1 MGSAE
6 TPTQIPVFD
15 FSSDTQTLKP
25 GTDAWNNMSRD
36 VCAAIARFGCFQ
48 VAYDGVPDRLRE
60 DMFEAME
67 RVFDL
72 PDETKRRNTSDK
84 PYFGHNGRNE
94 MVPMYESLGAE
105 DASEIDK
112 AKAFTQLLWPEGNDR
127 FCETLN
133 CMSKKLLELN
143 QMIIKMI
150 FHGFGVDHKPDA
162 FISDGSNFRVM
173 KYDPPSG
180 DSTVVLPPHTD
191 KNTLTILCQQDV
203 VQGLEVLVDGADWVP
218 LPPIQGCFV
227 VLAAEMLKA
236 WSNGR
241 IPAAKHRVVLS
252 PGKEQYSF
260 GLFMLP
266 KWDVVVKAAEELV
279 DEAHPLRYKAFD
291 YMDFIHYMEAH
302 LLKMVGSNK
311 DMVDVFAGV

>member
-1 MGSAE
+1 MGSE

-15 FSSDTQTLKP
+15 FTSDTQTLKP

-36 VCAAIARFGCFQ
+36 VCAALARFGCFQ
-48 VAYDGVPDRLRE
+48 VAYDGVPARLRE

-84 PYFGHNGRNE
+84 PYFGYNGRNE

-105 DASEIDK
+105 ETSEIEK
-112 AKAFTQLLWPEGNDR
+112 AKAFTQLLWPEGNDK

-143 QMIIKMI
+143 QMIMKMV
-150 FHGFGVDHKPDA
+150 FDGFGVDIPDA
-162 FISDGSNFRVM
+162 LISDNSVLRVM
-173 KYDPPSG
+173 KYDAPTG
-180 DSTVVLPPHTD
+180 DSALVLPPHTD
-191 KNTLTILCQQDV
+191 KSSLTILCQQEG
-203 VQGLEVLVDGADWVP
+203 VQGLEVLVDGHEWIS
-218 LPPIQGCFV
+218 LPPIPGCFV
-227 VLAAEMLKA
+227 ILAAEVLKA

-241 IPAAKHRVVLS
+241 IPAVKHRVVLS
-252 PGKEQYSF
+252 PGKERYSF

-266 KWDVVVKAAEELV
+266 KWDVAVKVVEELI
-279 DEAHPLRYKAFD
+279 DKAHPRRYKAFD
-291 YMDFIHYMEAH
+291 YMDYLRYMEAH

>member
-1 MGSAE
+1 
-6 TPTQIPVFD
+6 
-15 FSSDTQTLKP
+15 
-25 GTDAWNNMSRD
+25 MSRD
-36 VCAAIARFGCFQ
+36 VCAALARFGCFQ

-60 DMFEAME
+60 DMFAAME

-112 AKAFTQLLWPEGNDR
+112 AKAFTQLLWPEGNDK

-133 CMSKKLLELN
+133 CMSKKLIELN

-150 FHGFGVDHKPDA
+150 FHGFGVDRPDA
-162 FISDGSNFRVM
+162 LISDNSVLRVM
-173 KYDPPSG
+173 KYDAPTG
-180 DSTVVLPPHTD
+180 DTAVVLPPHTD
-191 KNTLTILCQQDV
+191 KDSLTILCQQEG
-203 VQGLEVLVDGADWVP
+203 VQGLEVLVDGHEWIP
-218 LPPIQGCFV
+218 LAPIPGCFV
-227 VLAAEMLKA
+227 VLAAEVLKA

-241 IPAAKHRVVLS
+241 IPAVKHRVVLS
-252 PGKEQYSF
+252 PGKERYSF

-266 KWDVVVKAAEELV
+266 KWDVVVKVVEELV
-279 DEAHPLRYKAFD
+279 DEAHPPRYKAFD
-291 YMDFIHYMEAH
+291 YMDYLRYVEAH
-302 LLKMVGSNK
+302 VLKMVGSNK
-311 DMVDVFAGV
+311 DTVDVYAGV